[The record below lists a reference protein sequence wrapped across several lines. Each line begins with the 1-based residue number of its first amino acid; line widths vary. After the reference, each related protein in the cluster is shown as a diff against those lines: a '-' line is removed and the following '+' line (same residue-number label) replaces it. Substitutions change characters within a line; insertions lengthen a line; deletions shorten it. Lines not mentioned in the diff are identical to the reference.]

1 MKVWRLARDR
11 SAPDVETIL
20 NGEGALRR
28 GGRWSPAGIRA
39 VYCSE
44 TSSLA
49 VLEILVGLPFG
60 MDHSAYRIV
69 DLTVP
74 DDSIAHLDV
83 EPAVPD
89 SQSLGAAALGRHLA
103 IAVPS
108 VVNPL
113 ERNVVINP
121 LHPRF
126 DRVVPGVLRR
136 FRLDPRLG

>member
-1 MKVWRLARDR
+1 MKVWRLARTLW
-11 SAPDVETIL
+11 APDVDTVL
-20 NGEGALRR
+20 SGEGALRR
-28 GGRWSPAGIRA
+28 GGRWSPAGMRA

-49 VLEILVGLPFG
+49 VLETLVGLPFG
-60 MDHSAYRIV
+60 VDHPAYRIV
-69 DLTVP
+69 DVTVP

-83 EPAVPD
+83 EPATPD

-108 VVNPL
+108 TVNPL
-113 ERNVVINP
+113 EKNVVINP
-121 LHPRF
+121 LHRDF
-126 DRVVPGVLRR
+126 GQVEAGKLRP

>member
-1 MKVWRLARDR
+1 MKVWRLARTQW
-11 SAPDVETIL
+11 APDVETIL
-20 NGEGALRR
+20 NGDGAARR
-28 GGRWSPAGIRA
+28 GGRWSPPGMRA

-49 VLEILVGLPFG
+49 LLEVLVGLPFG
-60 MDHSAYRIV
+60 VDHPAYRIV

-83 EPAVPD
+83 ESAAPG
-89 SQSLGAAALGRHLA
+89 SQSLGASALSRHLA

-113 ERNVVINP
+113 EKNVVINP
-121 LHPRF
+121 MHPRF
-126 DRVVPGVLRR
+126 DRVKPGSLRP
-136 FRLDPRLG
+136 FELDPRLG

>member
-1 MKVWRLARDR
+1 M
-11 SAPDVETIL
+11 
-20 NGEGALRR
+20 
-28 GGRWSPAGIRA
+28 RA

-49 VLEILVGLPFG
+49 VLEVLVGLPFG
-60 MDHSAYRIV
+60 VDHPAYRIV

-74 DDSIAHLDV
+74 DDSIVDLDV
-83 EPAVPD
+83 EPTDPD
-89 SQSLGAAALGRHLA
+89 SQSLGAAALSRHLA

-113 ERNVVINP
+113 EKNIVINP

-126 DRVVPGVLRR
+126 DRVKPGALRSL
-136 FRLDPRLG
+136 RLDPRLG

>member
-1 MKVWRLARDR
+1 MKVWRLARTR
-11 SAPDVETIL
+11 WAPDVDTIL

-28 GGRWSPAGIRA
+28 GGRWSPAGMRA

-60 MDHSAYRIV
+60 VDHPAYHIV
-69 DLTVP
+69 DLTIP
-74 DDSIAHLDV
+74 DDSIAHLEV
-83 EPAVPD
+83 EAAAPD
-89 SQSLGAAALGRHLA
+89 SQSLGASALGRHLA

-121 LHPRF
+121 LHRDF
-126 DRVVPGVLRR
+126 DQVKAGKLRP

>member
-1 MKVWRLARDR
+1 MKVWRLARTQW
-11 SAPDVETIL
+11 APDMDTIL
-20 NGEGALRR
+20 SGEGAMRR
-28 GGRWSPAGIRA
+28 GGRWSPAGMRA

-49 VLEILVGLPFG
+49 LLEVLVGLPFG
-60 MDHSAYRIV
+60 VDHPAYRIV

-83 EPAVPD
+83 EPAATD

-121 LHPRF
+121 LHRDF
-126 DRVVPGVLRR
+126 DQVKPGKLRS
-136 FRLDPRLG
+136 FRLDLRLG

>member
-1 MKVWRLARDR
+1 MRVWRLARTPW
-11 SAPDVETIL
+11 APDVDAIL

-28 GGRWSPAGIRA
+28 GGRWSPAGMRA

-60 MDHSAYRIV
+60 VDHPAYRIV

-74 DDSIAHLDV
+74 DDSIVHLDV
-83 EPAVPD
+83 EPAAPG
-89 SQSLGAAALGRHLA
+89 SQNLGAAALGRHLA

-113 ERNVVINP
+113 EKNVVINP

-126 DRVVPGVLRR
+126 DRVKPGVLRR

>member
-1 MKVWRLARDR
+1 M
-11 SAPDVETIL
+11 
-20 NGEGALRR
+20 
-28 GGRWSPAGIRA
+28 RA

-44 TSSLA
+44 SSSLA
-49 VLEILVGLPFG
+49 LLEVLVGLPFG
-60 MDHSAYRIV
+60 VDHPAYRIL

-83 EPAVPD
+83 EPVAPD
-89 SQSLGAAALGRHLA
+89 SQSLGSAALGRHLA

-113 ERNVVINP
+113 EKNVVINP

-126 DRVVPGVLRR
+126 DRVIAGLLRS
-136 FRLDPRLG
+136 FELDPRLS

>member
-1 MKVWRLARDR
+1 M
-11 SAPDVETIL
+11 
-20 NGEGALRR
+20 
-28 GGRWSPAGIRA
+28 RA

-60 MDHSAYRIV
+60 VDHPAYRIV

-83 EPAVPD
+83 EPAAPD
-89 SQSLGAAALGRHLA
+89 SQSLGATALGRHLA

-126 DRVVPGVLRR
+126 DRVKPGKLRP
-136 FRLDPRLG
+136 FRLDSRLG

>member
-1 MKVWRLARDR
+1 M
-11 SAPDVETIL
+11 
-20 NGEGALRR
+20 
-28 GGRWSPAGIRA
+28 RA

-60 MDHSAYRIV
+60 VDHPAYRIV
-69 DLTVP
+69 DLTLP
-74 DDSIAHLDV
+74 DDSIVHLDV
-83 EPAVPD
+83 ESAAPG
-89 SQSLGAAALGRHLA
+89 SQSLGASALNRHLA

-113 ERNVVINP
+113 EKNVVINP

-126 DRVVPGVLRR
+126 DHVKPGLLRSFRV
-136 FRLDPRLG
+136 DPRLG

>member
-1 MKVWRLARDR
+1 M
-11 SAPDVETIL
+11 
-20 NGEGALRR
+20 
-28 GGRWSPAGIRA
+28 RA

-60 MDHSAYRIV
+60 VDHPAYRIV
-69 DLTVP
+69 DLTLP
-74 DDSIAHLDV
+74 DDSIAHLEV
-83 EPAVPD
+83 ERADPD
-89 SQSLGAAALGRHLA
+89 SQSLGASALSRHLA

-113 ERNVVINP
+113 EKNVVINP
-121 LHPRF
+121 LHPQY
-126 DRVVPGVLRR
+126 DRVKPGVLRR

>member
-1 MKVWRLARDR
+1 MKVWRLARTQW
-11 SAPDVETIL
+11 APDVHTIL
-20 NGEGALRR
+20 SGEGAMRR
-28 GGRWSPAGIRA
+28 GGRWSPAGMRA

-60 MDHSAYRIV
+60 VDHPAYRIV
-69 DLTVP
+69 DLTLP
-74 DDSIAHLDV
+74 DDSIVHLDV
-83 EPAVPD
+83 ESAAPD
-89 SQSLGAAALGRHLA
+89 SQSLGASALGRHLA

-108 VVNPL
+108 VVNRL

-121 LHPRF
+121 LHRDF
-126 DRVVPGVLRR
+126 DQVKPGKLRS

>member
-1 MKVWRLARDR
+1 MKVWRLAR
-11 SAPDVETIL
+11 SQWAPDLDTIL
-20 NGEGALRR
+20 SGEGALRR
-28 GGRWSPAGIRA
+28 GGRWSPAGMRA

-60 MDHSAYRIV
+60 VRHLAYRIV

-83 EPAVPD
+83 EPASPD
-89 SQSLGAAALGRHLA
+89 SQSLGAAALGCHLA

-121 LHPRF
+121 LHRDF
-126 DRVVPGVLRR
+126 DQVEAGNLLP

>member
-1 MKVWRLARDR
+1 VKVWRLARTLW
-11 SAPDVETIL
+11 APDVDTIL

-28 GGRWSPAGIRA
+28 GGRWSPAGMRA
-39 VYCSE
+39 V
-44 TSSLA
+44 
-49 VLEILVGLPFG
+49 LPFG
-60 MDHSAYRIV
+60 VDHPAYRIV

-83 EPAVPD
+83 EPAAPD
-89 SQSLGAAALGRHLA
+89 RQSLGAAALDRHLA

-108 VVNPL
+108 IVNPL

-121 LHPRF
+121 LHRDF
-126 DRVVPGVLRR
+126 DQVEASNLRP

>member
-1 MKVWRLARDR
+1 MKVWRLARTLW
-11 SAPDVETIL
+11 APDVDTVL

-28 GGRWSPAGIRA
+28 GGRWSPAGVRA
-39 VYCSE
+39 VYYSE

-60 MDHSAYRIV
+60 VDHPAYRIV

-83 EPAVPD
+83 EPADPD
-89 SQSLGAAALGRHLA
+89 SQSLGAGALGRHLA

-113 ERNVVINP
+113 EKNVVINP
-121 LHPRF
+121 LHWDF
-126 DRVVPGVLRR
+126 DQVKRGKLRS

>member
-1 MKVWRLARDR
+1 MKVWRLARTR
-11 SAPDVETIL
+11 WAPDVDTIL

-28 GGRWSPAGIRA
+28 GGRWSPAGMRA

-60 MDHSAYRIV
+60 VDHPAYRIV
-69 DLTVP
+69 DLTLP
-74 DDSIAHLDV
+74 DDSIVHLDV
-83 EPAVPD
+83 ESAAPG
-89 SQSLGAAALGRHLA
+89 SQSLGASALNRHLA

-113 ERNVVINP
+113 EKNVVINP

-126 DRVVPGVLRR
+126 DHVKPGLLRSFRV
-136 FRLDPRLG
+136 DPRLG

>member
-1 MKVWRLARDR
+1 M
-11 SAPDVETIL
+11 
-20 NGEGALRR
+20 
-28 GGRWSPAGIRA
+28 RA

-60 MDHSAYRIV
+60 VDHPAYRIV

-83 EPAVPD
+83 EPAAPD
-89 SQSLGAAALGRHLA
+89 RQSLGAAALDRHLA

-108 VVNPL
+108 IVNPL

-121 LHPRF
+121 LHRDF
-126 DRVVPGVLRR
+126 DQVEAGNLRP

>member
-1 MKVWRLARDR
+1 M
-11 SAPDVETIL
+11 
-20 NGEGALRR
+20 
-28 GGRWSPAGIRA
+28 RA

-60 MDHSAYRIV
+60 VDHPAYRIV

-83 EPAVPD
+83 EPAAPE
-89 SQSLGAAALGRHLA
+89 SQSRGASALGRHLA

-121 LHPRF
+121 VHPHF
-126 DRVVPGVLRR
+126 GLVEPGVLRR

>member
-1 MKVWRLARDR
+1 MKIWRLARTQW
-11 SAPDVETIL
+11 APDMDTIMS
-20 NGEGALRR
+20 GEGALRR
-28 GGRWSPAGIRA
+28 GGRWSPAGMRA

-60 MDHSAYRIV
+60 VGHPAYRIV

-74 DDSIAHLDV
+74 DDSIVNLDV
-83 EPAVPD
+83 EPADPD

-113 ERNVVINP
+113 EKNIVINP
-121 LHPRF
+121 LHRDF
-126 DRVVPGVLRR
+126 DLVEAGKLRP
-136 FRLDPRLG
+136 FRLDPQLG

>member
-1 MKVWRLARDR
+1 MKVWRLARTPW
-11 SAPDVETIL
+11 APDVDTIL

-28 GGRWSPAGIRA
+28 GGRWSSAGMRA

-49 VLEILVGLPFG
+49 LLEVLVGLPFG
-60 MDHSAYRIV
+60 VNHLAYRIL

-83 EPAVPD
+83 EPAATD

-113 ERNVVINP
+113 EKNVVINP
-121 LHPRF
+121 MHPRF
-126 DRVVPGVLRR
+126 DRVKPGLLRS
-136 FRLDPRLG
+136 FELDPWLR

>member
-1 MKVWRLARDR
+1 M
-11 SAPDVETIL
+11 
-20 NGEGALRR
+20 
-28 GGRWSPAGIRA
+28 RA

-60 MDHSAYRIV
+60 VDHPAYRIV

-74 DDSIAHLDV
+74 DDSIVHLDV
-83 EPAVPD
+83 EPATPD
-89 SQSLGAAALGRHLA
+89 SHSLGAAALGRHLA

-113 ERNVVINP
+113 EKNVVINP

-126 DRVVPGVLRR
+126 DRVKPGSLRS